1 MRREK
6 IIVLAVLV
14 VGLALLVLQ
23 FVRPPANLQLD
34 YAPDGAKAVLDGV
47 TVVHNGKFRLKPGQ
61 WQATKPDD
69 RSDLQRKIA
78 LCRALAGKRAGEV
91 QALLGPP
98 TGTRS
103 SAIEVLSYRFG
114 PDDVRYMEV
123 RLRGGRV
130 VEVGRVTTSGP
141 LPA

>member
-1 MRREK
+1 MR
-6 IIVLAVLV
+6 LLGAFGAAVL
-14 VGLALLVLQ
+14 LLVVVF
-23 FVRPPANLQLD
+23 FVAVKAIGSGD
-34 YAPDGAKAVLDGV
+34 DPDCSS
-47 TVVHNGKFRLKPGQ
+47 FRLKPGQ

-78 LCRALAGKRAGEV
+78 LCRALAGKQAGEV
-91 QALLGPP
+91 QGLLGPP

-123 RLRGGRV
+123 RLRNGRV